1 MPINKYNCTEC
12 DFSEEYVESFST
24 SKENWHPEVC
34 PKCEKGNLVKV
45 FDMKDSRGGF
55 DIVGSCYTND
65 YGRKAWKKNLSQE
78 DRIKVLTENKNPY

>member
-34 PKCEKGNLVKV
+34 PKCEKGNLEKV
-45 FDMKDSRGGF
+45 FDLSGHRIGIDFVGPGF
-55 DIVGSCYTND
+55 YVN
-65 YGRKAWKKNLSQE
+65 
-78 DRIKVLTENKNPY
+78 V